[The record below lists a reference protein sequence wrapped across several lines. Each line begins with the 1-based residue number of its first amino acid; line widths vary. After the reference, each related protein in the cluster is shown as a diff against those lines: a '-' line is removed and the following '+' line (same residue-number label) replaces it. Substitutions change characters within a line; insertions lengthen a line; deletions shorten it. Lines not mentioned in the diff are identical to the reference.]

1 MSNRIYRGEN
11 LSILKQLDVSSVDL
25 IYIKP
30 PSELKPIDINPD
42 DLKRSFT
49 LGTTQYTNLYDEY
62 LLYLESRLKEA
73 YRILSKQGTLYLH
86 SNHTRV
92 HYIKALV
99 LDPIFGR
106 ENFVNEIVWAKQSN
120 GGGSRAWPAKHE
132 NILMYS
138 KTSDFKF
145 NADNIDRIP
154 YLAPGLV
161 SEEKEELGKLPTD
174 TWWYTQKISEREILK
189 RLISASTD
197 PGDTVLDFFAGTG
210 LTGEICFSLNRKFIL
225 IEENQKHIEEMVNK
239 FQKKDIEWIGF
250 DPSSS

>member
-11 LSILKQLDVSSVDL
+11 LKILKQLDASSIDL

-30 PSELKPIDINPD
+30 PSELNTSDINPD
-42 DLKRSFT
+42 DLNRPFT
-49 LGTTQYTNLYDEY
+49 VGTTQYTNLYDAY
-62 LLYLESRLKEA
+62 LLYLESCLIEA
-73 YRILSKQGTLYLH
+73 YRILADHGTLYLH

-92 HYIKALV
+92 HYIKTLV

-106 ENFVNEIVWAKQSN
+106 ENFVNEIVWAKQGN
-120 GGGSRAWPAKHE
+120 GGGSHAWPAKHE

-138 KTSDFKF
+138 KTPDFKF
-145 NADNIDRIP
+145 NPDNIDRIP

-174 TWWYTQKISEREILK
+174 TWWYTQNISEKEILK

-210 LTGEICFSLNRKFIL
+210 LTGEICSSLDRRFIL
-225 IEENQKHIEEMVNK
+225 IEEDQKHIEEMVSK
-239 FQKKDIEWIGF
+239 FRGNEVEWINF
-250 DPSSS
+250 D